1 MRVVIPFALLGLV
14 AAPALA
20 LAGQHGHGGAGHGHA
35 GKGDRDRNDHSWHV
49 APNHTRTVGPATSG
63 ERGHLGVL
71 TGNNGPIDEPR

>member
-20 LAGQHGHGGAGHGHA
+20 LAGQHGHGRHGHGHSS
-35 GKGDRDRNDHSWHV
+35 KGDHSWHV